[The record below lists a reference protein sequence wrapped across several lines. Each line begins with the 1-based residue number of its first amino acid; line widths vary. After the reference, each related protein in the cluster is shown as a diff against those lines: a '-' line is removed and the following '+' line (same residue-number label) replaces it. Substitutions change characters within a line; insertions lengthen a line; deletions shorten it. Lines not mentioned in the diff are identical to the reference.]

1 MTITTNHV
9 DLPPTPEP
17 IELWSRETVLR
28 FFGGDK
34 PIHQSTLY
42 RGVALG
48 IYPKPLNVSGG
59 KLGGAVRW
67 VRAECEAAQRAMLA
81 KRDEPKPKSRRG
93 RPRRRIPSIDA
104 A

>member
-1 MTITTNHV
+1 MTITTT
-9 DLPPTPEP
+9 PGEMPRTPEP
-17 IELWSRETVLR
+17 IELWSRATVLK

-42 RGVALG
+42 RGVTLG

-59 KLGGAVRW
+59 KHGGAVRW
-67 VRAECEAAQRAMLA
+67 VRAECEAAQQTMLA

-93 RPRRRIPSIDA
+93 RPRRRIPSLDA
-104 A
+104 